1 MQYSSSETK
10 VVSTLLDKLGSEL
23 VESGLITQSQLNEAQ
38 KYIEESGGHLGEALL
53 ELGYVNMDKLNEFIA
68 ERLNIPYVDLGQ
80 YDIDLV
86 TASLIDEE
94 TARKYKII
102 PLFEIENVVTV
113 AMADPLNVFAI
124 ENLRGLTN
132 KSVEP
137 VLASEESI
145 LTAIDSF
152 WGIKSQI
159 GGFIEELKSSDD
171 EFTSVA
177 RNLEE
182 EEENE
187 SVDKP
192 IIKLVNSIIEE
203 AVDSG
208 ASDIHI
214 EPYENSVR
222 VRFRIDGVLTE
233 VSKLDYRYHSPVVT
247 RFKVMTKMDIGQ
259 KRVPQDGR
267 IHIKVKGRKIDLRVS
282 TYPVVYG
289 EKVVLRILDL
299 SRVHVSLDSIGFE
312 PSVLSAY
319 RKLIRSSH
327 GIILVTGPTGS
338 GKTTTLYATLNEI
351 NEQNLNITTI
361 EDPVEYE
368 VKGINQGE
376 VDEKAGVTFASALR
390 SILRQDPDVILVGE
404 IRDAETAEL
413 AIRAALTG
421 HLVFSTLHT
430 TSSAGAISRLIDM
443 GIEPFLLAST
453 IKGIVG
459 QRLVRVICNNCKTE
473 YSPEFEELSS
483 IGIEDMG
490 VKVLFRGTGC
500 NECRGSGYRGRMGI
514 FELLIPDTEIRKL
527 IVERVPDGA
536 IHEAAVRK
544 GMITM
549 RQDGINKV
557 LKGLTTIDEVLR
569 VN

>member
-1 MQYSSSETK
+1 MQYSTSETK

-53 ELGYVNMDKLNEFIA
+53 ELGYISMDKLNEFIA
-68 ERLNIPYVDLGQ
+68 ERLNIPYVDLSQ
-80 YDIDLV
+80 YDIDLA
-86 TASLIDEE
+86 TANLIDEE

-102 PLFEIENVVTV
+102 PLFEIEDVVTV

-145 LTAIDSF
+145 LSAIDSF
-152 WGIKSQI
+152 WGVKSQI

-177 RNLEE
+177 RKLEE
-182 EEENE
+182 EVE
-187 SVDKP
+187 SELVDKP

-233 VSKLDYRYHSPVVT
+233 ISKLDYRYHSPIVT

-312 PSVLSAY
+312 PSVLSTY

-351 NEQNLNITTI
+351 NENNLNITTI

-430 TSSAGAISRLIDM
+430 TSSAGAVSRLIDM

-473 YSPEFEELSS
+473 YSAELEELSS

-514 FELLIPDTEIRKL
+514 FELLVPDTEIRKL
-527 IVERVPDGA
+527 IVERVPDGV

-544 GMITM
+544 GMITI

-557 LKGLTTIDEVLR
+557 LKGLTTINEVLR
-569 VN
+569 VS

>member
-1 MQYSSSETK
+1 MQYSTSETK

-53 ELGYVNMDKLNEFIA
+53 ELGYISMDKLNEFIA
-68 ERLNIPYVDLGQ
+68 ERLNIPYVDLSQ
-80 YDIDLV
+80 YDIDLA
-86 TASLIDEE
+86 TANLIDEE

-102 PLFEIENVVTV
+102 PLFEIEDVVTV
-113 AMADPLNVFAI
+113 AMADPLNVFVI

-145 LTAIDSF
+145 LSAIDSF
-152 WGIKSQI
+152 WGVKSQI

-177 RNLEE
+177 RKLEE
-182 EEENE
+182 EVE
-187 SVDKP
+187 SELVDKP

-214 EPYENSVR
+214 EPYENCVR

-233 VSKLDYRYHSPVVT
+233 ISKLDYRYHSPIVT

-312 PSVLSAY
+312 PSVLSTY

-351 NEQNLNITTI
+351 NENNLNITTI

-430 TSSAGAISRLIDM
+430 TSSAGAVSRLIDM

-473 YSPEFEELSS
+473 YSAELEELSS

-514 FELLIPDTEIRKL
+514 FELLVPDTEIRKL
-527 IVERVPDGA
+527 IVERVPDGV

-544 GMITM
+544 GMITI

-557 LKGLTTIDEVLR
+557 LKGLTTINEVLR
-569 VN
+569 VS